1 MKVFVVDSHAIYR
14 RGLVASL
21 ELLER
26 VESVEQADDVVRAKQ
41 HAALSD
47 ADVVII
53 DPSISGGA
61 AFLVEVG
68 EDLHV
73 IACTSDCDDESV
85 ISAVEAGAV
94 GYLRKETLTQDLL
107 QAAIQAAE
115 GGAAVVAP
123 GMLGAMLRGA
133 PVESDGNG
141 TSRFPGPRLSEREQ
155 RVLALIAEGHPTR
168 EVAQQL
174 CYSERTVKNVLH
186 EVTTRLQL
194 RNRSHAVAYAVREG
208 LI

>member
-1 MKVFVVDSHAIYR
+1 VKVFVVDSHAIYR

-26 VESVEQADDVVRAKQ
+26 VESVDQADDVRGAQ
-41 HAALSD
+41 EHAALPE
-47 ADVVII
+47 ADVLIV

-68 EDLHV
+68 EHCHV

-94 GYLRKETLTQDLL
+94 GYLRKDTLTQDLL

-115 GGAAVVAP
+115 GGAAVVSP
-123 GMLGAMLRGA
+123 DVLGMMLRGA
-133 PVESDGNG
+133 PAEPDNG
-141 TSRFPGPRLSEREQ
+141 GSARFPGPRLSEREQ
-155 RVLALIAEGHPTR
+155 RVLALIAQGHPTR

-186 EVTTRLQL
+186 DVVTKL
-194 RNRSHAVAYAVREG
+194 NARSRSQAVAHAVRDG